1 MDEHRPFFPIA
12 VPSSSGMGGVA
23 PRVIIL
29 QDELADDAHAVEL
42 AVSRLIA
49 LPVSEAG
56 DVAEAFQRSVQDVGR
71 SADLVFHEMSLS
83 AQSMNSALVE
93 TVRASFEDTLSH
105 WQNLANAAGP
115 SDAYELQ
122 LTYLG
127 RQVGLV
133 LSQAQALNLAF
144 QKMLHH
150 PS

>member
-1 MDEHRPFFPIA
+1 
-12 VPSSSGMGGVA
+12 MGGVA
-23 PRVIIL
+23 PRVTIL
-29 QDELADDAHAVEL
+29 QDELADDAHPVEL

-49 LPVSEAG
+49 LPVSGAG

-93 TVRASFEDTLSH
+93 TVRASVEDTLSH

-144 QKMLHH
+144 QKMLHQ